1 MYTLPWRHLLAHLH
15 GKLHTHAWR
24 LGRGVA
30 DRRTQNAERRTQTVP
45 ALRSIAAL
53 PSADREAVGCRL
65 SPQQRGVPEPSRPIG
80 LGGY

>member
-1 MYTLPWRHLLAHLH
+1 MYTLPWWHLRAHLH

-24 LGRGVA
+24 RVRGVA
-30 DRRTQNAERRTQTVP
+30 GRRTQTVP
-45 ALRSIAAL
+45 ARRSIAAL
-53 PSADREAVGCRL
+53 QSADREAVGCRL